1 MAYEINPDPER
12 IAYAHNTFVQSYLEQ
27 GPLGLIGAL
36 LPVVLVIAAVVVV
49 RRDAANVR
57 PWQRPLL
64 VAGVGVVASLEA
76 HGLTDQ
82 VLTTNVGGALVLLG
96 LAATLAA
103 LAPAG
108 LSLMAA
114 GWRAAWRSWRAAVL
128 VLGLVLAV
136 LPGGRAQALLN
147 LGSLQLNRALAL
159 APRAPQRGGGALQA
173 RRGDARARAYG
184 NARITRRCCAS

>member
-36 LPVVLVIAAVVVV
+36 LPLLLVIAAVVVV

-103 LAPAG
+103 LAPAA
-108 LSLMAA
+108 SVPSSQA
-114 GWRAAWRSWRAAVL
+114 GWRAAWCSWLWLPSSRRCLLARAA
-128 VLGLVLAV
+128 
-136 LPGGRAQALLN
+136 GRASA
-147 LGSLQLNRALAL
+147 
-159 APRAPQRGGGALQA
+159 GAAQSSA
-173 RRGDARARAYG
+173 A
-184 NARITRRCCAS
+184 CS